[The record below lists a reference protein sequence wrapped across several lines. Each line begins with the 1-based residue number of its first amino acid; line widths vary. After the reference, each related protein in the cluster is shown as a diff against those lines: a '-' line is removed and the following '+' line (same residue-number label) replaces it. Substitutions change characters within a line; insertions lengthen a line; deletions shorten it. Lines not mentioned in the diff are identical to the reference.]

1 MSTHSH
7 AFRPVPM
14 PGLRTLTEP
23 MVAFGRRVWGFL
35 EAAGERRARREL
47 NRLAQGYAISQPQ
60 LAAQLR
66 EAAAHTTR

>member
-14 PGLRTLTEP
+14 PGIRSLTAP
-23 MVAFGRRVWGFL
+23 LASAGRRLWDLL
-35 EAAGERRARREL
+35 EAAGERRAQQEL
-47 NRLAQGYAISQPQ
+47 RRLADSYSVSQPE

-66 EAAAHTTR
+66 AAAAHKAR